1 MNTSNLTIV
10 RKRGGWIVREK
21 ATRKQ
26 LNQGIL
32 RLRKEALD
40 FIDNLINENSKKQ
53 PSNLWFKSE
62 WKKFTDDRLDIA
74 ADPTLQLT
82 IGGSTAY
89 QSDWNKRIE
98 PLFDDCLLSDFN
110 GEHLE
115 AFLIKC
121 HKAGHAY
128 KTLKRMVRNIK
139 AFLNVMKGKG
149 KNPCLDNLN
158 FDISIKIKF
167 FFD

>member
-53 PSNLWFKSE
+53 PSNLCSKVS
-62 WKKFTDDRLDIA
+62 
-74 ADPTLQLT
+74 
-82 IGGSTAY
+82 
-89 QSDWNKRIE
+89 
-98 PLFDDCLLSDFN
+98 
-110 GEHLE
+110 
-115 AFLIKC
+115 
-121 HKAGHAY
+121 
-128 KTLKRMVRNIK
+128 
-139 AFLNVMKGKG
+139 G
-149 KNPCLDNLN
+149 KNSLMND
-158 FDISIKIKF
+158 
-167 FFD
+167 